1 MRVYNLNSGIF
12 LGNIQHILINVE
24 HKDEDIHNMIKHLKN
39 PIIIINLS
47 TTIYDKS
54 YNTKLLPLAVN
65 DENYEI
71 IKK

>member
-12 LGNIQHILINVE
+12 LGNIQYIMINVE
-24 HKDEDIHNMIKHLKN
+24 HQDKDIYNMIKHLKN
-39 PIIIINLS
+39 PIIIISLS